1 MIPARAGFTRS
12 SWPWTSEVAD
22 HPRSRG
28 VYSPMASALTFP
40 SGSSPLARGLHAPAG
55 AQGGPSGIIPARAGF
70 TRRPPV
76 SRPASADHPRSRG
89 VYFITLQCLVHH
101 RGIIPARAGFTL
113 RPSTR
118 LTVRTDHP
126 RSRGVYHFPVPGTIQ
141 ETGSSPLAR
150 GLLTLSGPLGQVPGI
165 IPARAGFTL
174 PPASSPTSSPDHPRS
189 RGVYDMM

>member
-1 MIPARAGFTRS
+1 MGLLNAYGLPPLTSRMIPARAGFTRS

-40 SGSSPLARGLHAPAG
+40 SGSSPLARGLYAPAG

-101 RGIIPARAGFTL
+101 RGIIPARAGFTKQA
-113 RPSTR
+113 
-118 LTVRTDHP
+118 VRVTLCGADHP
-126 RSRGVYHFPVPGTIQ
+126 RSRGVYSWFPSGYR
-141 ETGSSPLAR
+141 EERGSSPLAR
-150 GLLTLSGPLGQVPGI
+150 GLLACRPGRRGRDRI
-165 IPARAGFTL
+165 IPARAGFT
-174 PPASSPTSSPDHPRS
+174 AS
-189 RGVYDMM
+189 